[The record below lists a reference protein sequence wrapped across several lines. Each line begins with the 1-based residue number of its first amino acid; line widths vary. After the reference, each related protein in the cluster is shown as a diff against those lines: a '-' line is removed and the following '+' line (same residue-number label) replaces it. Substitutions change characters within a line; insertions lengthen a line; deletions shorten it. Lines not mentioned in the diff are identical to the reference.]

1 MLWYYYDSNCIVTLY
16 EAAGHRAVQ
25 LRRTNLLQR
34 WLIFRYVYMYFAFLP
49 FFVAV
54 GPQPYYVQ
62 SPSSYQ
68 MSQQIRLP
76 GIQRVGSQSPMV
88 SNSPTQPLTSHSAVV
103 NDDTPVTT
111 RRFNA
116 YKENRD
122 LGGQSMLNTSSAT
135 LRPHMSSAS
144 VQSALPADFG
154 HMVCLP
160 ISVYTHRT

>member
-1 MLWYYYDSNCIVTLY
+1 MIPTASSLYMRQPVGMPYSYGGQTYYTGGSYSGMTEYQSVNRCSI
-16 EAAGHRAVQ
+16 
-25 LRRTNLLQR
+25 
-34 WLIFRYVYMYFAFLP
+34 
-49 FFVAV
+49 AV

-76 GIQRVGSQSPMV
+76 GVQRVGSQSPLV
-88 SNSPTQPLTSHSAVV
+88 ANSPTQPLTSNSAVV

-116 YKENRD
+116 YKENREA
-122 LGGQSMLNTSSAT
+122 GGQSMLNTSSAT
-135 LRPHMSSAS
+135 LRPHMSTAS

-154 HMVCLP
+154 HMVGPLCVL
-160 ISVYTHRT
+160 I